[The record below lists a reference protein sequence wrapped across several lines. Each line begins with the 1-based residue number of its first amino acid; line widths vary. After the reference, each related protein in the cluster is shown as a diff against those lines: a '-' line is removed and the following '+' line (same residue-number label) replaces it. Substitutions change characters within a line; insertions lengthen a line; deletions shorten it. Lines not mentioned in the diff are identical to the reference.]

1 MPETTQLTR
10 SKIRA
15 ALDIA
20 GLSSAEFED
29 LAIEDID
36 IEDEADAE
44 DLNETWAAAQRS

>member
-1 MPETTQLTR
+1 MPETTQLTK

-15 ALDIA
+15 ALDMA

-36 IEDEADAE
+36 IEDESDAAAL
-44 DLNETWAAAQRS
+44 DETWAAAQRS